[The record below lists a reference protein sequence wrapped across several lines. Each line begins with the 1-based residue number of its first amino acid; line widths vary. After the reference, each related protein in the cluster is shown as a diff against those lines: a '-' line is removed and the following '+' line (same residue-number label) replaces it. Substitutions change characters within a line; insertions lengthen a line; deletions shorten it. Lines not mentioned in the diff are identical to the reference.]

1 MYKEIGSKDAAVC
14 HLFLYCC
21 FKDGVFSEG
30 ELDSVAGKFAALGM
44 HETLNFKDE
53 VVRFKAY
60 KPTITDERAYLQYLI
75 TTISSANEAALF
87 SYCVE
92 LFLSDGQL
100 DASEDRLIETLGDL
114 LGITSNEQLFV
125 KKMMVQRKIVET
137 QKFF

>member
-1 MYKEIGSKDAAVC
+1 MYNEIQSKDAAVC

-30 ELDSVAGKFAALGM
+30 ELDTVAGRFAALGM
-44 HETLNFKDE
+44 NESLNFRDE

-60 KPTITDERAYLQYLI
+60 KPSITDERTYLKHLI
-75 TTISSANEAALF
+75 TTIGSANEAALF

-100 DASEDRLIETLGDL
+100 DPAEDHLISL
-114 LGITSNEQLFV
+114 LGELLEITTDEQAFV

-137 QKFF
+137 QKYF

>member
-1 MYKEIGSKDAAVC
+1 MYKEIESKDTAVC

-21 FKDGVFSEG
+21 FKDGVFPEG
-30 ELDSVAGKFAALGM
+30 ELDFVAGKFAALGM

-53 VVRFKAY
+53 VIRFKAY
-60 KPTITDERAYLQYLI
+60 KPNITDERDYLQYLI
-75 TTISSANEAALF
+75 TTIGSANEAALF

-100 DASEDRLIETLGDL
+100 DSSEDHLSETLGEL
-114 LGITSNEQLFV
+114 LGITPNEQVFV